1 MVRSIQSES
10 GPGASHL
17 PVIRK
22 IRVLLVDDERLARVR
37 LAALLA
43 IHPEVEVVGEAGD
56 VETAA
61 VLCAGLLPD
70 AVFLDIQ
77 LPGCS
82 GFELLPMLTGKPAII
97 FVTAYDQ
104 FAMRAFDINALD
116 YLLKPIHP
124 DRLALSIMRLQ
135 KLSPEASPTL
145 NEVDL
150 VALKEDRL
158 LRMVPVTSITH
169 ITAEDN
175 YSSVHLLDMA
185 PAFVR
190 RSLAEWEKILPPKH
204 FLRVERSL
212 IIRLDAVHSL
222 RAESRDSMELVISG
236 QNRPI
241 LLGRRAALFLRRAL
255 ESC

>member
-1 MVRSIQSES
+1 M
-10 GPGASHL
+10 
-17 PVIRK
+17 IRK
-22 IRVLLVDDERLARVR
+22 IRVVLVDDERLARVR

-56 VETAA
+56 IETAA
-61 VLCAGLLPD
+61 ALCAGLLPD

-77 LPGCS
+77 LPGSS
-82 GFELLPMLTGKPAII
+82 GFELLPLLVGKPAII
-97 FVTAYDQ
+97 FVTAYDR
-104 FAMRAFDINALD
+104 FAMRAFEVNALD

-124 DRLALSIMRLQ
+124 ERLARSLMRLQ
-135 KLSPEASPTL
+135 TLHPETSIPL

-169 ITAEDN
+169 IKAEDN

-190 RSLAEWEKILPPKH
+190 RSLAEWEKLLPPEH

-212 IIRLDAVHSL
+212 IIRLDAVHSM
-222 RAESRDSMELVISG
+222 RAESRDSMELIISG
-236 QNRPI
+236 QSQPI
-241 LLGRRAALFLRRAL
+241 LLGRRGALFLRRAL
-255 ESC
+255 ENC